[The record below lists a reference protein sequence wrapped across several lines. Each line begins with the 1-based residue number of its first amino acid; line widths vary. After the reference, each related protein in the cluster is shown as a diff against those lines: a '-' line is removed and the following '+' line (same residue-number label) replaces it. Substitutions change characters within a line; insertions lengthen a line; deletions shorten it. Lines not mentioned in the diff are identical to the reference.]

1 MKDSSTQTVQ
11 RLNNEEEIAMLKD
24 LLGRAEAGESVIK
37 IDDSD
42 MYPTKKTDAKKYVM
56 RRLKLNHDVN
66 DIAEGLM
73 SNYQMAD
80 SQAISLIKSCRN
92 YLNKQY
98 KDYAQN
104 VAQKNIEIL
113 QQIVEESLNDGQ
125 RKTAIDAIRELNK
138 ICHLYDENI
147 VVNNTTINSNAPI
160 EIVFK

>member
-37 IDDSD
+37 IDEDAL
-42 MYPTKKTDAKKYVM
+42 YPEKKTDVKKYVM
-56 RRLKLNHDVN
+56 RRLKLNHDIN
-66 DIAEGLM
+66 DILEGVVD
-73 SNYQMAD
+73 NYQLD
-80 SQAISLIKSCRN
+80 PSKGIKVIREARN

-98 KDYAQN
+98 KDYAAN

-125 RKTAIDAIRELNK
+125 RKTAIEAIRELNK
-138 ICHLYDENI
+138 ITGLYNDNPI
-147 VVNNTTINSNAPI
+147 INNTTVVADAV